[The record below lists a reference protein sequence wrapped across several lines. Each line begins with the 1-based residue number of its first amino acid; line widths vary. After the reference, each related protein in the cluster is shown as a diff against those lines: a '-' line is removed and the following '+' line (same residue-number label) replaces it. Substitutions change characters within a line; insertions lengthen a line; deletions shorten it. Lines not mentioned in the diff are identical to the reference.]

1 MELIPMVMEQNYAPF
16 EVIVINDNSWDDSA
30 DILKAFQVR
39 YPGLHVTHLD
49 EEKQR
54 MQGKKFAITLG
65 IKAAKYDRI
74 LLTDAD
80 CRPGGKEWISTM
92 MNHSEKGIILAYS
105 PFLKTPG
112 LLNALIRFD
121 AFQTALNYLGLAQ
134 AGMPY
139 MGVGRNLSYTKDV
152 FFKVGGFRSHIHLM
166 SGDDDLF
173 INQVANKG
181 NTAICIHPDAH
192 MTTAAKETFSD
203 WLKQKRRHFSVAP
216 KYKFSHR
223 FLLFLFPACY
233 WLMIISA
240 TLSLV
245 FNTSLLLVITPLFL
259 RYLVQFLIFRQSA
272 KWLLNKDLSFL
283 AWFYEAL
290 IMVFMPFVA
299 LWGMIA
305 KPVTWR

>member
-1 MELIPMVMEQNYAPF
+1 
-16 EVIVINDNSWDDSA
+16 
-30 DILKAFQVR
+30 
-39 YPGLHVTHLD
+39 
-49 EEKQR
+49 
-54 MQGKKFAITLG
+54 
-65 IKAAKYDRI
+65 
-74 LLTDAD
+74 
-80 CRPGGKEWISTM
+80 
-92 MNHSEKGIILAYS
+92 
-105 PFLKTPG
+105 
-112 LLNALIRFD
+112 
-121 AFQTALNYLGLAQ
+121 
-134 AGMPY
+134 
-139 MGVGRNLSYTKDV
+139 
-152 FFKVGGFRSHIHLM
+152 M